1 LEISPVRN
9 IFALLAAGLL
19 ASAAGSAAAQELVG
33 PGAGDAGDL
42 PPALETPQDNV
53 LPSGEAASDDDAELI
68 PQPMAEGDE
77 EHLQS
82 FLGDPMHALHLPS
95 YFESSG
101 TWLRRGFW
109 FVEADYVMMNRS
121 WDRKGMQFAF
131 EGGTSLAPGFQQ
143 PGLEIPG
150 FGQILAI
157 NELRFDGSKPG
168 GEGLARV
175 KIGRF
180 LFRDFSNRDHTAEFS
195 FYGGARWA
203 QEASLEAI
211 DDTPDPPSAGN
222 PLGTGIQVNNFIDRE
237 APSFDG
243 ADSLAFEYETEMN
256 SIEGNYVVK
265 SRMSRDQMQL
275 RPSGEWVRVAQPTRT
290 YSFLAG
296 MRYMKT
302 HEELDIDATG
312 VLVDA
317 DEDPDLAEDGFY
329 NVDTDN
335 DLSGGQ
341 LGASIA
347 YETAR
352 WSIGASV
359 KGGAFWNRMDLDSQF
374 QVGETV
380 ITNSGITDAQEDNI
394 SFIGEFQFLGKWHLR
409 PNLSLRAG
417 FEVLFVDSIALAPY
431 QVNFIPGGFL
441 PIADD
446 GDIVGMGSSLG
457 IEYYH

>member
-1 LEISPVRN
+1 LEISPVKN
-9 IFALLAAGLL
+9 TYALLVAVLLAAAPRGT
-19 ASAAGSAAAQELVG
+19 AAQELAG
-33 PGAGDAGDL
+33 PGAGGAGDL
-42 PPALETPQDNV
+42 PPSIETPQDDV
-53 LPSGEAASDDDAELI
+53 LPSGERADDAAELI
-68 PQPMAEGDE
+68 PEPVAEAEE

-82 FLGDPMHALHLPS
+82 MLGGPMHALHLPS

-109 FVEADYVMMNRS
+109 FVEADYLMLNKS
-121 WDRKGMQFAF
+121 WDRKGLQFAF
-131 EGGTSLAPGFQQ
+131 EGGTSLAPGFQN
-143 PGLEIPG
+143 PGLETPG

-175 KIGRF
+175 KLGRF
-180 LFRDFSNRDHTAEFS
+180 LFRDFNNRDHTVEAS
-195 FYGGARWA
+195 FYGGGRWV
-203 QEASLEAI
+203 QEASLQAI
-211 DDTPDPPSAGN
+211 DPTPDPPSQGN
-222 PLGTGIQVNNFIDRE
+222 PLGTGIIVNKFIDRE

-243 ADSLAFEYETEMN
+243 ADTLGFEYETEMN

-265 SRMSRDQMQL
+265 SRMARDQMQL
-275 RPSGEWVRVAQPTRT
+275 RPGGEWVRVANPSRT

-296 MRYMKT
+296 VRYMKI
-302 HEELDIDATG
+302 HEDLDINATG

-317 DEDPDLAEDGFY
+317 TVDPDLTEDGFY

-335 DLSGGQ
+335 DLTGGQ
-341 LGASIA
+341 LGASA
-347 YETAR
+347 AFETAR
-352 WSIGASV
+352 WSIGAAV
-359 KGGAFWNRMDLDSQF
+359 KGGAFWNRMDLVSQF

-380 ITNSGITDAQEDNI
+380 ITNSGETDSQEDNI
-394 SFIGEFQFLGKWHLR
+394 SFIGEFQVLGKWHLK

-417 FEVLFVDSIALAPY
+417 FEILFVDSIALAPH

-446 GDIVGMGSSLG
+446 GDIFCMGSSLG